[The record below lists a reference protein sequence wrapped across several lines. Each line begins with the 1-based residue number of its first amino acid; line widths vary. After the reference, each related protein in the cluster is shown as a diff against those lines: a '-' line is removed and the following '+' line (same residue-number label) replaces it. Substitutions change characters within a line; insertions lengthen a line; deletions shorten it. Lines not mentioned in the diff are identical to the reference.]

1 MNTTLNTELE
11 LSEIQKQIKTLTAQK
26 VKIEKLMKKPNGQ
39 MLQVAWLNTVSEI
52 NELQELIDNC
62 EFTVAEA

>member
-1 MNTTLNTELE
+1 MNTTFNTELE
-11 LSEIQKQIKTLTAQK
+11 LSEIQKQLKKLTAQK

-52 NELQELIDNC
+52 NELQDLIDNC
-62 EFTVAEA
+62 EFTVA

>member
-1 MNTTLNTELE
+1 MNTTFNTELE
-11 LSEIQKQIKTLTAQK
+11 LSEIQKQLKKLTAQK

>member
-1 MNTTLNTELE
+1 MNTTFNTELE
-11 LSEIQKQIKTLTAQK
+11 LSEIRKQLNKLTAQK

-52 NELQELIDNC
+52 NELQDLIDNC
-62 EFTVAEA
+62 EFTVA

>member
-1 MNTTLNTELE
+1 MNTTFSTELE
-11 LSEIQKQIKTLTAQK
+11 LSEIQKQLKKLTAQK

-52 NELQELIDNC
+52 NELQDLIDNC
-62 EFTVAEA
+62 EFTVA